1 MQRVLVVDD
10 DEDIRDII
18 AFRLRKQSYE
28 VSSVGDP
35 RAALELAPTMT
46 FDAAILDWSM
56 PWMDGGELCARL
68 RELPGLREVPIL
80 VVTAHADEA
89 TRERAFAAGAT
100 RFITKPLSL
109 KELVDVLAE
118 LLAPEPSSQS

>member
-1 MQRVLVVDD
+1 MLRVLVVDD

-18 AFRLRKQSYE
+18 AFRLRKHGLE

-46 FDAAILDWSM
+46 FDAAIVDWSM
-56 PWMDGGELCARL
+56 PWMDGGELCVRL
-68 RELPGLREVPIL
+68 REIPGLREVPIL
-80 VVTAHADEA
+80 VVTAHADQA

-109 KELVDVLAE
+109 KELVGVLDE
-118 LLAPEPSSQS
+118 LLTQAPRTL